1 MSEGS
6 GEPAPGEL
14 VPVERVWGR
23 LAVLDASPR
32 AERCAGATYLPWAV
46 DQPWGLFDAEDRAPH
61 GSLAYDLQPDEQSAG
76 RVSFKVTQGL
86 ALERSPEGAAT
97 LDGDHL
103 YGGRVDPHF
112 GHFLLETLA
121 RFWPLADES
130 LGRRK
135 VLLHGAEPP
144 RDVMARSW
152 TAEIFAALG
161 VTAEDLQWSA
171 TPARVAQV
179 TVAEP
184 AFQPQSHAYRV
195 FGRLCRRLGEQLV
208 GGRGL
213 RPDPQPVYLSKT
225 RLQSGIRRFAN
236 EPELVEELERQGV
249 EIAYPERM
257 SFADQVAIFHTRRA
271 ILGTTGSALHVSL
284 FAPPGAR
291 IVALNEAPRL
301 NTNFLLTDAVSG
313 ADAQYWRQAG
323 MEVVE
328 SPGFMRTFHM
338 PDPRRAARALLELA
352 AEKTP

>member
-1 MSEGS
+1 LSGAA

-14 VPVERVWGR
+14 VPVERLWGR
-23 LAVLDASPR
+23 LAVLDAEPR
-32 AERCAGATYLPWAV
+32 VERCAGAAYLPWAAAE
-46 DQPWGLFDAEDRAPH
+46 PWGLFDAEGRAPH
-61 GSLAYDLQPDEQSAG
+61 GALAYTLAPDEASAG

-86 ALERSPEGAAT
+86 ALERAPEDPPV
-97 LDGDHL
+97 LKGDHL
-103 YGGRVDPHF
+103 YGGRIDPHF

-121 RFWPLADES
+121 RFWPLAHEP

-144 RDVMARSW
+144 REALERSW
-152 TAEIFAALG
+152 TAEIFTALG
-161 VTAEDLQWSA
+161 LTAEDLAWSHA
-171 TPARVAQV
+171 PARVAQV
-179 TVAEP
+179 TVPEP

-195 FGRLCRRLGEQLV
+195 FGAFCRGIGERLV

-213 RPDPQPVYLSKT
+213 RRDPRPVYLSKT
-225 RLQSGIRRFAN
+225 RLAAGIRRFEN
-236 EPELVEELERQGV
+236 EPELVEELERHGV
-249 EIAYPERM
+249 EIVYPEQM
-257 SFADQVAIFHTRRA
+257 SFADQVALFHTRRA

-291 IVALNEAPRL
+291 IIGLNEAPRL
-301 NTNFLLTDAVSG
+301 NSNFLLADAVSG
-313 ADAQYWRQAG
+313 ARAQYWRQAG

-328 SPGFMRTFHM
+328 SPGFMRTFRL